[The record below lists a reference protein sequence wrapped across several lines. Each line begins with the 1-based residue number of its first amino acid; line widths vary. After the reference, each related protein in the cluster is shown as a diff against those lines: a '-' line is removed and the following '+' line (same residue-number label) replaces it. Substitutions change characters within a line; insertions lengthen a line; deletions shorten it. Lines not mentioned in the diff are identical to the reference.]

1 VLTVPIWLFIVLVVL
16 AAYAVV
22 RLLVMPAG
30 RWYLR
35 GRMNRV
41 IDDVNDRLQLQLP
54 TFQLTRRDVLIDRLT
69 YDPEVMAIARAA
81 AAERGVTGEEIS
93 AEVQL
98 YAREMVPAFNA
109 IIYFRI
115 GYTLARRFLRALYH
129 VRLGWAHEE
138 ARATFPPETAIV
150 FFINHRSNMDYL
162 LVTYLAS
169 RGAAISYGA
178 GEWARVW
185 PFRSVLRLA
194 GAYILRRDASDP
206 VYRAVLR
213 RYVQMATAAG
223 VPHAIFGEGQLSR
236 NGMVNAPKLGLLGYI
251 CGGLDGQE
259 HADILFIPVGTNFD
273 AVVEERVLLK
283 DAEKDFRGSSAFFVL
298 GSTGR
303 FAVQQIW
310 RKLTG
315 RYRGFGVASAN
326 FSQPLSLRA
335 WSAARGVDL
344 QDCEKA
350 TFFETVEA
358 LGNELTART
367 VEVIPVLAVPLIAMV
382 LLEAGGSLTEAELKR
397 RTREEMEALRGL
409 GAHIGIKDG
418 SEDDALDAGMTML
431 TGRRLVVVDGQGLV
445 TPRDEERPLLQYH
458 ANSIIQ
464 LRTAL
469 TEASTG

>member
-1 VLTVPIWLFIVLVVL
+1 ML
-16 AAYAVV
+16 AAYAVA
-22 RLLVMPAG
+22 RLFVMPAG

-41 IDDVNDRLQLQLP
+41 IADVNDRLQFQLP

-69 YDPEVMAIARAA
+69 YDPEVMAVVQTA
-81 AAERGVTGEEIS
+81 AAERGVTREEIS

-109 IIYFRI
+109 IVYFRI
-115 GYTLARRFLRALYH
+115 GYALARRCLRALYH

-138 ARATFPPETAIV
+138 ARASFPPETAIV
-150 FFINHRSNMDYL
+150 FFINHRSNVDYL

-169 RGAAISYGA
+169 RGAALSYGA

-185 PFRSVLRLA
+185 PFRSALRLA

-236 NGMVNAPKLGLLGYI
+236 NGMVNPPKLGLLGYI
-251 CGGLDGQE
+251 CGGLEAGE
-259 HADILFIPVGTNFD
+259 HSDILFIPVGTNFD
-273 AVVEERVLLK
+273 AVVEERVLIA
-283 DAEKDFRGSSAFFVL
+283 DAEKDFRGSSVFFVL
-298 GSTGR
+298 GSAGR
-303 FAVQQIW
+303 FAAQQIW

-315 RYRGFGVASAN
+315 RFRGFGHACAN
-326 FSQPLSLRA
+326 FGQPLSLRA
-335 WSAARGVDL
+335 WSAQRGIVL
-344 QDCEKA
+344 EDCEKA
-350 TFFETVEA
+350 AFFEAIEA
-358 LGNELTART
+358 LGDELTRRT

-382 LLEAGGSLTEAELKR
+382 LLEAGESLTEAELKR
-397 RTREEMEALRGL
+397 RTREEMEALRRL
-409 GAHIGIKDG
+409 GAHIGVKEG
-418 SEDDALDAGMTML
+418 GEDEALDAGMTML

-445 TPRDEERPLLQYH
+445 APRDEERPLVQYH
-458 ANSIIQ
+458 ANSMIQ
-464 LRTAL
+464 LRAAL
-469 TEASTG
+469 TEASAR